1 MPFFGQFFGVFHS
14 PLGETSPQ
22 EAHFV
27 FNVDRNRTDRGR
39 VLVAQPMSGGTPF
52 GMVVKIASVQ
62 PEFVA
67 QAEAIYHRDA
77 IGRPFLTSFPIQD
90 YQPLSFEVR
99 GRFDENSRTFLGM
112 WSASN
117 GVTGRAGFGRVL
129 TSHGLA
135 DVQVCG
141 SWSDYKTWAAEIRQ
155 SNNPAAAFRGHADRR
170 WKLETSY
177 HRTDR
182 SDLWYY
188 NALSITDLHQ
198 HLEAAGIV
206 LQRDNPADFARLVAI
221 AQHHGFPTPLLD
233 WTQSPYIAAYFA
245 FSDALERRQT
255 SDATHVRIYALTEKF
270 ASKYS
275 PAIVGLTEI
284 EPGIAFLKV
293 SARDNPRLLAQQGVF
308 TLSTV
313 KDIEHYLTA
322 RVVTPNNDFLLAVD
336 IPITEAEKAMSDLSY
351 MGITAA
357 TLFPGIDGICRKLKH
372 DMLIGRI

>member
-14 PLGETSPQ
+14 PLGATPSQ

-27 FNVDRNRTDRGR
+27 FNVDRDRTSRGR
-39 VLVAQPMSGGTPF
+39 VLVARPMSGGTPF
-52 GMVVKIASVQ
+52 GMVVNVLSIQ

-90 YQPLSFEVR
+90 YQPLSLEIR
-99 GRFDENSRTFLGM
+99 GHFDENTRTFLGK

-135 DVQVCG
+135 DVQECRT
-141 SWSDYKTWAAEIRQ
+141 WNAYKAWATEIRQ
-155 SNNPAAAFRGHADRR
+155 SDNPAAAFRGHADRR
-170 WKLETSY
+170 WQLETSY
-177 HRTDR
+177 HRTGR

-188 NALSITDLHQ
+188 NARSITELHQ

-255 SDATHVRIYALTEKF
+255 SDATHVRVYALTQKF
-270 ASKYS
+270 ANQYS
-275 PAIVGLTEI
+275 PSIVGLTELD
-284 EPGIAFLKV
+284 PGIAFLKV
-293 SARDNPRLLAQQGVF
+293 SARDNARLLAQQGVF

-322 RVVTPNNDFLLAVD
+322 RVVTPNNDFLLAAD
-336 IPITEAEKAMSDLSY
+336 IPISEAETALSDLSY